1 MTKRMPVDT
10 FTLSRS
16 PTSTS
21 LNVPKPFI
29 LTTFPADTASTMVSK
44 KALENVSA
52 TFFCTPAFRASV
64 SAMFW
69 NESFSFIGY
78 SLLSCTFRAALIL

>member
-16 PTSTS
+16 PTSMS
-21 LNVPKPFI
+21 LKVPKPFI
-29 LTTFPADTASTMVSK
+29 LTTSPADTASTMVSK
-44 KALENVSA
+44 NALENVSA
-52 TFFCTPAFRASV
+52 TFFCTPAFRARV
-64 SAMFW
+64 SAIFW

-78 SLLSCTFRAALIL
+78 SLLSCVFSAPLIL